1 MSYRA
6 KTATVYLLGF
16 FLDLINLFVANVAY
30 PVIGKD
36 LHADVHQLAWVGT
49 GYILGLTLIIP
60 LSSWLSKR
68 LGAKTILLLSLS
80 LFAIATT
87 GAGTASSVNALI
99 AWRVLQGVGGGLL
112 IPVGQTLTY
121 QQYQPNER
129 AGLTS
134 VILLVA
140 LLAPALSPAAGGI
153 IVDYF
158 GWRWIFYLNLPL
170 ALLTLILAVCWLKT
184 DEKPAIPPPAFDFYG
199 FVSGS
204 AGLILILF
212 GLGRLGKNTTLVSG
226 IALTVTGIITMI
238 VFIRLCLKNI
248 RPILNL
254 RLVFDPLMRI
264 SMLVYLLI
272 PGVFIGVSMITML
285 YLQSV
290 LSMSASDT
298 GFLMLPWSLASFL
311 AITLTGKLYN
321 RCGPRPLFIA
331 GCIMQGAGIVLLTQ
345 ADATTYPLLL
355 TAFAFM
361 GLGGSL
367 SSSTAQSTAF
377 IQTSDDNLADASAI
391 WNINRQLAFGFGVAF
406 LSLFLSMIL
415 SWQGVDDVSDPAQ
428 HTSAVRAFHLCF
440 MFVAASAL
448 IPLFLCLR
456 LPNSQIL
463 QTLKSRS

>member
-36 LHADVHQLAWVGT
+36 LHADVHELAWVGT

-80 LFAIATT
+80 LFAIATA
-87 GAGTASSVNALI
+87 GAGTAGSVNALI

-170 ALLTLILAVCWLKT
+170 ALLTLIFAVCWLKK

-204 AGLILILF
+204 AGLILILV

-226 IALTVTGIITMI
+226 IALTVAGIITMI

-355 TAFAFM
+355 TAF
-361 GLGGSL
+361 
-367 SSSTAQSTAF
+367 

-415 SWQGVDDVSDPAQ
+415 SWQGVDDVSNPAQ
-428 HTSAVRAFHLCF
+428 HTSAVRAFNLCF

-456 LPNSQIL
+456 LPNNQIL

>member
-36 LHADVHQLAWVGT
+36 LHADVHELAWVGT

-80 LFAIATT
+80 LFAIATA
-87 GAGTASSVNALI
+87 GAGTAGSVNALI

-184 DEKPAIPPPAFDFYG
+184 GEKPAMPSPTFDFYG

-226 IALTVTGIITMI
+226 IALTVAGI
-238 VFIRLCLKNI
+238 
-248 RPILNL
+248 
-254 RLVFDPLMRI
+254 
-264 SMLVYLLI
+264 
-272 PGVFIGVSMITML
+272 ITML

-331 GCIMQGAGIVLLTQ
+331 GCIMQGTGIALLTQ
-345 ADATTYPLLL
+345 ANATTYPLLL

-361 GLGGSL
+361 GMGGSL

-428 HTSAVRAFHLCF
+428 HTNAVRAFHLCF

-448 IPLFLCLR
+448 IPLLI
-456 LPNSQIL
+456 QKDKYDATL
-463 QTLKSRS
+463 QHLL